1 MAMGNLIFF
10 PGAEETLRQRDE
22 RLDGVKLVL
31 GDLDALAEAQRAI
44 CQDGAWR
51 IARSYLLGELEI
63 KLALLRELLG
73 VE

>member
-1 MAMGNLIFF
+1 MAMGKVIFF

-31 GDLDALAEAQRAI
+31 GDAEALLEAQRGL

-51 IARSYLLGELEI
+51 NARSYLLGELEI
-63 KLALLRELLG
+63 KFAVLRELLG